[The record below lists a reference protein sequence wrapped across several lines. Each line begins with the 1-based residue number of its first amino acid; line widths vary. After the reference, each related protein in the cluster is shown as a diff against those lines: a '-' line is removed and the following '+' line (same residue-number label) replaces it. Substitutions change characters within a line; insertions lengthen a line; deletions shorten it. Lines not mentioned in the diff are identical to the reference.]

1 MNSFRVNA
9 ILYKVIPMLVIFG
22 ILYSC
27 ENDIKQVESLISQKK
42 IPINK
47 GKNVE
52 LIYSE
57 KATVKIKI
65 IAPLSEEYDEK
76 DNHYIEMTEGI
87 KVLFYDSLLNVASTL
102 TSNYAIQQVSK
113 KIMEAKNNVVV
124 INDKGEKLNT
134 EHLIWNEDSSK
145 IYSDVFVKITTKEEI
160 IMGEGM
166 EANQD
171 FSKWKIYKI
180 KGTINIKEDPD
191 SLNPTK

>member
-1 MNSFRVNA
+1 MTLKKVCK
-9 ILYKVIPMLVIFG
+9 LVPKVIPMLFVFG

-27 ENDIKQVESLISQKK
+27 ENDIAAVEALTNIKK
-42 IPINK
+42 VPINK

-57 KATVKIKI
+57 KAAVKIKI
-65 IAPLSEEYDEK
+65 IAPLSEEYNEK
-76 DNHYIEMTEGI
+76 DNHYIEMSEGI
-87 KVLFYDSLLNVASTL
+87 KVLFFDSLLNVASTL

-113 KIMEAKNNVVV
+113 KIMEAKDNVVV

-171 FSKWKIYKI
+171 FTKWKIHKI
-180 KGTINIKEDPD
+180 KGTITIKEEAD
-191 SLNPTK
+191 SLNSK